1 MDADLLR
8 IPVGPG
14 ALHVERYGH
23 GGSPVVLLHGF
34 TTSSFLWRHVGRE
47 LARLGHTAFA
57 LDLFGYGESDRPFDA
72 DFGLAAQS
80 EYLDRALTA
89 LRIGAPTVVGLG
101 IGGAVALRLA
111 AVRPERVS
119 RLVLVNTP
127 TAEQLPGR
135 EVRQVQAQTARFA
148 FRVSRSVLGVAPVLA
163 PVLREGVADPAAMP
177 DRLVARYLAPF
188 VGRDGIR
195 HLLVLARSLRA
206 SELDEVELD
215 AVAAPALVVWGDRD
229 RFLERPTADRLAR
242 SLPDGR
248 VHHLPDVGRLVPE
261 EAPEELAA
269 LIQRFV
275 ATPIVPKVATHA
287 HRGA

>member
-23 GGSPVVLLHGF
+23 GGTPVVLLHGF

-47 LARLGHTAFA
+47 LAHLGHTAFA
-57 LDLFGYGESDRPFDA
+57 LDLFGFGESDRPWDA
-72 DFGLAAQS
+72 DFGLASQA

-89 LRIGAPTVVGLG
+89 LRIGSPTIVGVG
-101 IGGAVALRLA
+101 IGGIVALRLA
-111 AVRPERVS
+111 AARPERVE

-127 TAEQLPGR
+127 TADLLPGR
-135 EVRQVQAQTARFA
+135 EVRSVQAQTAKFA
-148 FRVSRSVLGVAPVLA
+148 LRVSRSVLGVAPVLT
-163 PVLREGVADPAAMP
+163 PVLRESVSDPEAMP
-177 DRLVARYLAPF
+177 DRLVARYLAPY

-195 HLLVLARSLRA
+195 HLLTLARSIRPA
-206 SELDEVELD
+206 EMEEVEPETIT
-215 AVAAPALVVWGDRD
+215 APTLVVWGDRD
-229 RFLERPTADRLAR
+229 RFLERTTADRLAR
-242 SLPDGR
+242 SIPGAR

-269 LIQRFV
+269 LVHAFV
-275 ATPIVPKVATHA
+275 AEAGAALAT
-287 HRGA
+287 